1 MMRDKLGLFGK
12 DQNDKKLIDD
22 LLSWM
27 EINNADY
34 TNTFCN
40 LMNVNIED
48 KNVYEDQKFI
58 NWVKI
63 WEKRISINNNLKEK
77 SLDLMRNTNPTVI
90 PRNHKVEEALLSA
103 NNGDM
108 KDVIKL
114 LEILKNPYNSEINI
128 KNYQM
133 PAPVSGDR
141 YQTFCGT

>member
-27 EINNADY
+27 EINNVDY

-40 LMNVNIED
+40 LMNINIED
-48 KNVYEDQKFI
+48 KKVYEDQKFI

-63 WEKRISINNNLKEK
+63 WEKRILINNNLKEK
-77 SLDLMRNTNPTVI
+77 SLDLMRNTNPTVV

-108 KDVIKL
+108 KDVRKL
-114 LEILKNPYNSEINI
+114 LEILENPYNSEINM
-128 KNYQM
+128 KDYQM
-133 PAPVSGDR
+133 PAPPNSKK